1 VAPFGLGLT
10 CLSAARELSVNG
22 TIKPALGN
30 GVVVAVA
37 RSGTHSFSK
46 RPCDAIRL
54 VAGLGVEGDAHLGST
69 VKHQS
74 RVRRD
79 PTMPNLRQVHL
90 IQAELFEELRG
101 QGFAISPGNIG
112 ENVTTR
118 GIDLLA
124 LPAGSRLR
132 LGVAALIEIT
142 GLRNPC
148 VQLDRFM
155 PGLMAATLDRDVE
168 GTVIRKAGVMAI
180 VLDGGEVRSGDC
192 IEVDLPP
199 HPHHPLAPV

>member
-1 VAPFGLGLT
+1 
-10 CLSAARELSVNG
+10 
-22 TIKPALGN
+22 
-30 GVVVAVA
+30 
-37 RSGTHSFSK
+37 
-46 RPCDAIRL
+46 
-54 VAGLGVEGDAHLGST
+54 
-69 VKHQS
+69 
-74 RVRRD
+74 
-79 PTMPNLRQVHL
+79 M
-90 IQAELFEELRG
+90 
-101 QGFAISPGNIG
+101 G

-142 GLRNPC
+142 GLRNPG

>member
-1 VAPFGLGLT
+1 MQRGH
-10 CLSAARELSVNG
+10 S
-22 TIKPALGN
+22 N

-46 RPCDAIRL
+46 PPCDRVRL
-54 VAGLGVEGDAHLGST
+54 LVGLGVDGDAHSGST
-69 VKHQS
+69 VKHRS

-79 PTMPNLRQVHL
+79 HTMPNLRQVHL
-90 IQAELFEELRG
+90 IHAELFEELRRRG
-101 QGFAISPGNIG
+101 LAISPGDIG

-124 LPAGSRLR
+124 LSAGARLR
-132 LGVAALIEIT
+132 LGAAALIEIT

-155 PGLMAATLDRDVE
+155 PGLMAATLDRDAN
-168 GTVIRKAGVMAI
+168 GNVIRKAGVMAI
-180 VLDGGEVRSGDC
+180 VLNSGEVRSGGD
-192 IEVDLPP
+192 IEVDMPP